1 MSSPNSDPL
10 ASDDAIPMLTEIVDV
25 PQPVD
30 EDPDATEAGPV
41 DWEALADRVHD
52 AVTVRLLKRVDSV
65 ISIDVRDAL
74 HATLMDVVNTACARL
89 RTVIS
94 QEVSDAVSQAVADE
108 LERQRS
114 GPRSP
119 GG

>member
-1 MSSPNSDPL
+1 MPSPPTDPMSG
-10 ASDDAIPMLTEIVDV
+10 DDAIPMLTEIVEV
-25 PQPVD
+25 PRP
-30 EDPDATEAGPV
+30 PDDTVVADTGPL

-52 AVTVRLLKRVDSV
+52 AVTVRLLQRVDAV

-74 HATLMDVVNTACARL
+74 HATLMEVVNNACARL
-89 RTVIS
+89 RLVIS

-108 LERQRS
+108 LQRQRS
-114 GPRSP
+114 GPRAP